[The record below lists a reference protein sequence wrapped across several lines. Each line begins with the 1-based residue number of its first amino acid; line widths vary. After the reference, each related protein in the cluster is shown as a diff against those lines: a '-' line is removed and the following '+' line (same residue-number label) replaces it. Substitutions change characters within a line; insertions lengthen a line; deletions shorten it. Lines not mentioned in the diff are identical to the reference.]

1 MAVDE
6 SPSPVPG
13 RILVADDEP
22 HIRRVLTTLLR
33 NAHFLVWEARD
44 GSEAL
49 DLLGGGQPVDLAILD
64 LMMPGATG
72 LEILAFMRGQPRHA
86 RTPVI
91 ILTAKGQDTD
101 RQAALTGGADDF
113 LTKPFSPKKLLL
125 RIQEILAER

>member
-1 MAVDE
+1 MAVDV
-6 SPSPVPG
+6 SPSPVSG

-22 HIRRVLTTLLR
+22 HIRRVLSTLLR
-33 NAHFLVWEARD
+33 NARFQVWEARD
-44 GSEAL
+44 GTEAL
-49 DLLGGGQPVDLAILD
+49 DFLDGGQPVDLAILD

-72 LEILAFMRGQPRHA
+72 LEILAFMRGQARHA

>member
-1 MAVDE
+1 MTADATPPA
-6 SPSPVPG
+6 SRG

-22 HIRRVLTTLLR
+22 HIRRVLSTLLR
-33 NAHFLVWEARD
+33 NAQFQVSEVCD
-44 GSEAL
+44 GGEAL
-49 DLLGGGQPVDLAILD
+49 AFVHSHQPVDLAILD
-64 LMMPGATG
+64 LMMPKASG
-72 LEILAFMRGQPRHA
+72 LEVLAHMRGDAQHA

-101 RQAALTGGADDF
+101 REAALSGGADDF